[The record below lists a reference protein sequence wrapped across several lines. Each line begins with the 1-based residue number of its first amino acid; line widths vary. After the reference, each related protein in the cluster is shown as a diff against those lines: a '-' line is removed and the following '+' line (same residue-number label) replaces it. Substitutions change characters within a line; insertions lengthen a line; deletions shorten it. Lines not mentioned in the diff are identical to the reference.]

1 MKISAS
7 LLALALVIASC
18 SETSSVKDKSS
29 EGLTN
34 NEELAYSDES
44 ESSDSGAFASPD
56 FRKLLVSSAPAD
68 DVTLISDK
76 AGIFIGPDSIQI
88 EQMKSEL
95 GEEDFYTV
103 ADDNNYYESEAR
115 DFLEQ
120 KNIKVVYPKTQY
132 LKFKTAT
139 GKEYTFDTK
148 SKASRGWLTV
158 LFNPKK
164 ESPIIVSL
172 ADIDLEFES
181 YFTDK

>member
-1 MKISAS
+1 MKISAFF
-7 LLALALVIASC
+7 LALALVTASC
-18 SETSSVKDKSS
+18 SETSSMKDKSS

-34 NEELAYSDES
+34 KEELTYSDES

-56 FRKLLVSSAPAD
+56 FRKFLVSFAPAD
-68 DVTLISDK
+68 DVTIISDK
-76 AGIFIGPDSIQI
+76 VGIFIGPDSIQI
-88 EQMKSEL
+88 ERMISEI
-95 GEEDFYTV
+95 GEEDFYTI

-115 DFLEQ
+115 DFLEK

-148 SKASRGWLTV
+148 SKASRGWLTI
-158 LFNPKK
+158 LFNPQK

-172 ADIDLEFES
+172 AAIDFEFDS
-181 YFTDK
+181 YFTDE